1 MGVSPSKRVKSSFS
15 NSPEFNSACDSA
27 FSHCLSLTEHGF
39 DGVFPFQLATA
50 SDHLYQTLQA
60 GPHPHPLIL
69 RWVPSP
75 PTRSQVDSALRAVPR
90 ESKATTTTTTLG
102 PAQFKQWAV
111 ELFAGAVVC
120 NARQALMVRVPIGVA
135 GIAGLGAASR
145 SGKDIV
151 GTAIGVYALGVATA
165 IYLGLQ

>member
-1 MGVSPSKRVKSSFS
+1 MGASPSKRVKSSFS

-50 SDHLYQTLQA
+50 SDHLYHTLQA
-60 GPHPHPLIL
+60 GPHPHPLVL

-90 ESKATTTTTTLG
+90 ESKTTTLG
-102 PAQFKQWAV
+102 PAHFKEWAV
-111 ELFAGAVVC
+111 ELFAGAVVG
-120 NARQALMVRVPIGVA
+120 NARKALMVRVPIGVA

-145 SGKDIV
+145 SGKDMV